1 MTNND
6 LMGVIDAQFGQGFY
20 ELVNDKLTKY
30 RQTQDLAVFDMF
42 KFEVAK
48 NNEGKNFDKNFYQ
61 RQILTLLL
69 SMDYSASD
77 KPLIRWLIAEF
88 CKNTDELYDFWVD
101 LRSVMALLGFML
113 YQHME
118 NLDLPILYQTK
129 FGACSDS
136 CYSVDVEIV
145 LGFGMEQT
153 LDYLNQHKKENK
165 IHQEII
171 GVVNEYKK
179 QSINPRTYDEYCE
192 FFINHRFKMRQNEI
206 SYDCGL
212 SDEDNELF

>member
-1 MTNND
+1 MGDD
-6 LMGVIDAQFGQGFY
+6 LSAVIDGKFGKGFY
-20 ELVNDKLTKY
+20 ELVNEKITKY

-48 NNEGKNFDKNFYQ
+48 NNEGESFDKNFYQ

-69 SMDYSASD
+69 SRNYSKND
-77 KPLIRWLIAEF
+77 KPLICWLIAEF
-88 CKNTDELYDFWVD
+88 CKNTNKPYDFWVD

-136 CYSVDVEIV
+136 YYSVDIEIV

-153 LDYLNQHKKENK
+153 LDYLKKNQKENK
-165 IHQEII
+165 IYQEII
-171 GVVNEYKK
+171 GVINEYKK
-179 QSINPRTYDEYCE
+179 QSITPRTYDEYCE
-192 FFINHRFKMRQNEI
+192 FFINHRFKMRQNEVA
-206 SYDCGL
+206 YDCGL
-212 SDEDNELF
+212 SDNDNELF